1 MGNIKKLSKNHSK
14 KKKKKKPFITLK
26 LMMHS
31 ASQKFSIMSIEN
43 EIMQTLPIL
52 MILQRF

>member
-1 MGNIKKLSKNHSK
+1 MGNIKKLSKNHL
-14 KKKKKKPFITLK
+14 KKKKKPFITLK